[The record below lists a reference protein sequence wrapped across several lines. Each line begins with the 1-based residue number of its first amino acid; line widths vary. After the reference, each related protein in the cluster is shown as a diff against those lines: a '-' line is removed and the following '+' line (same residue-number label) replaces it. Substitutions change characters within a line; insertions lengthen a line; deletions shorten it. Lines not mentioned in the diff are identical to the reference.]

1 MGSYFGELVHA
12 WSAGERQLV
21 LIALAGVLIAAV
33 AWIWL
38 LVNERSIFVPVAGGA
53 YAEGMLGQPT
63 NINPLGGGTLA
74 DQDLAALVFSPLRTL
89 TENTDASE
97 DGRVYRV
104 TLREDL
110 VWDDGQPLTSD
121 DVLFSIRLIQN
132 PAARS
137 PLFREWEQVAVER
150 VSALQLLVTL
160 RDPYVFFGEHLAAVR
175 VLPQHIYGA
184 VPPENLSLSSYALRP
199 VGNGPY
205 RVKNFVARNNGFITE
220 YRLVRNDGYTGAR
233 PFIKD
238 FTVRFYETEAELQ
251 GALRLREVQ
260 GTGSLMPF
268 PAAFRDIPGIQV
280 SELPMARYYAVFFNQ
295 VNNPTL
301 KNRSIRE
308 ALSLAIDRT
317 ALVAEAFGGYAEPI
331 ASPVVPAFFDMPA
344 STTLPKPSFDPE
356 RARTLLAAANIGTTT
371 LTLAVPK
378 TPALE
383 AAARLLQEA
392 WDAVG
397 MPVTVV
403 PVEPGALATDVIR
416 TRNYDLLL
424 FGNILADPQDLFPFW
439 HSSQRFAPGM
449 NLALYENADV
459 DAILE
464 RIRQTLPVAERPGEL
479 GRAANRIAADVPAV
493 FLVTV
498 PYLYAHTERLG
509 GFSPQRIT
517 TPADRFAGVARWS
530 VTRARILE

>member
-12 WSAGERQLV
+12 WSAGERRLV
-21 LIALAGVLIAAV
+21 RVALAGALLAAI

-38 LVNERSIFVPVAGGA
+38 MVSEHSIFIPVAGGA
-53 YAEGMLGQPT
+53 YAEGILGQPT
-63 NINPLGGGTLA
+63 NINPLIAGTPA
-74 DQDLAALVFSPLRTL
+74 DQDVAALVFSPLQTL
-89 TENTDASE
+89 TENVDVSADS
-97 DGRVYRV
+97 RVYRV

-110 VWDDGQPLTSD
+110 VWDDGEPLTSD

-132 PAARS
+132 PAAHS
-137 PLFREWEQVAVER
+137 PLFRNWEQVTVER
-150 VSALQLLVTL
+150 VSALQFLVTL

-184 VPPENLSLSSYALRP
+184 VPPENFSLSSYALRP

-205 RVKNFVARNNGFITE
+205 RVRNFVARNDGFITE
-220 YRLVRNDGYTGAR
+220 YRLTRNDRYAGPR
-233 PFIKD
+233 PFIED
-238 FTVRFYETEAELQ
+238 FALRFYETEAELQ

-268 PAAFRDIPGIQV
+268 PAAFRDIPGIQI
-280 SELPMARYYAVFFNQ
+280 SEFPMARYYAVFFNQ
-295 VNNPTL
+295 VNNPML
-301 KNRSIRE
+301 KSRNLRE

-317 ALVAEAFGGYAEPI
+317 KLVAGVFAGHGEPI

-356 RARTLLAAANIGTTT
+356 QARALLAAANIGTTT
-371 LTLAVPK
+371 LTFAVPK
-378 TPALE
+378 TPILE
-383 AAARLLQEA
+383 ATARLLQEA
-392 WDAVG
+392 WTAIGVS
-397 MPVTVV
+397 VTVV
-403 PVEPGALATDVIR
+403 PVEPSALATDVVR

-424 FGNILADPQDLFPFW
+424 FGNILADPADLFPFW
-439 HSSQRFAPGM
+439 HSSQRSAGGA
-449 NLALYENADV
+449 NLALYENVEV
-459 DAILE
+459 DAALE
-464 RIRQTLPVAERPGEL
+464 RIRQTLPANERPAEL
-479 GRAANRIAADVPAV
+479 SRAANRIAADIPAV
-493 FLVTV
+493 FLVSM

-517 TPADRFAGVARWS
+517 MPADRFAGVARWS